1 LSLGS
6 AGADSGV
13 LSLRAVVQR
22 VSRASVRVGPEETGR
37 IPRGLVVLV
46 GVARDDTP
54 QDARRLAEKIAHLR
68 VFPEGDKEFHLS
80 PLEAGAEVLAVSQFT
95 LLADTGKGR
104 RPSFDGAAPADEA
117 RPLYEEFLQ
126 ALSSWGLKVETGR
139 FQEHM
144 TVEIYNDGPVTLL
157 LSTRE

>member
-1 LSLGS
+1 M
-6 AGADSGV
+6 
-13 LSLRAVVQR
+13 RAVVQR
-22 VSRASVRVGPEETGR
+22 VSQASVRVGPEVIGK
-37 IPRGLVVLV
+37 IGRGLVVLV

-54 QDARRLAEKIAHLR
+54 EDARRLAEKTAHLR
-68 VFPEGDKEFHLS
+68 VFPQGDKEFHLS
-80 PLEAGAEVLAVSQFT
+80 PLEAGAEILAVSQFT

-104 RPSFDGAAPADEA
+104 RPSFDGAAPAEEA
-117 RPLYEEFLQ
+117 RPLFEEFLQ

-144 TVEIYNDGPVTLL
+144 IVEIHNDGPVTLP

>member
-1 LSLGS
+1 M
-6 AGADSGV
+6 
-13 LSLRAVVQR
+13 VQR
-22 VSRASVRVGPEETGR
+22 VSQALVRVGPEVIGR
-37 IPRGLVVLV
+37 IGRGLVVLV

-54 QDARRLAEKIAHLR
+54 QDARRLAEKTAHLR
-68 VFPEGDKEFHLS
+68 VFPQGDKEFHLS

-104 RPSFDGAAPADEA
+104 RPSFDGAAPAEQA
-117 RPLYEEFLQ
+117 RPLFEEFLQ

-144 TVEIYNDGPVTLL
+144 VVELQNDGPVTLS